1 MMQKHFKLLPIALF
15 VPTLVFAQALQG
27 QNAPAAGTTAAP
39 AQAQQAPQQPARV
52 EIDAAKKAAI
62 KDLFAAIEVDKLEA
76 AMANSAQMRA
86 KEMVPEILQEA
97 LVENQSMTVDQKRAV
112 VPQLQQT
119 SIPKLVD
126 SAGTVFTTP
135 QFKADQTDSLYQA
148 YARYYS
154 TQEIKDLTSFYKSPT
169 GQKFLHAQDLVGRDV
184 VNGLLDK
191 YMPQSVNAT
200 RSLADKEVASV
211 KAPAAG
217 AGAAPA
223 AK

>member
-1 MMQKHFKLLPIALF
+1 MMQKYFKLLPIALF
-15 VPTLVFAQALQG
+15 VPTLVFAQALQS
-27 QNAPAAGTTAAP
+27 QNAPAT
-39 AQAQQAPQQPARV
+39 AQQAPQAAPTAPAAPARID
-52 EIDAAKKAAI
+52 IDAPKRAAI

-97 LVENQSMTVDQKRAV
+97 LVENQSMTVDQKRAL

-119 SIPKLVD
+119 SIPKLVE
-126 SAGTVFTTP
+126 SAGTVFATP
-135 QFKADQTDSLYQA
+135 QFKADQNDALYQA

-154 TQEIKDLTSFYKSPT
+154 TQEIKDLTTFYKSST

-200 RSLADKEVASV
+200 RSMADKEVASV

-217 AGAAPA
+217 AAPA
-223 AK
+223 PQK

>member
-1 MMQKHFKLLPIALF
+1 MQKHFKLLPIALF
-15 VPTLVFAQALQG
+15 VPTLVFAQALQS
-27 QNAPAAGTTAAP
+27 QNAPATAQAPQAAPTAPAAP
-39 AQAQQAPQQPARV
+39 ARID
-52 EIDAAKKAAI
+52 IDAPKKAAI

-97 LVENQSMTVDQKRAV
+97 LVENQSMSVDQKRAL

-119 SIPKLVD
+119 SIPKLVE
-126 SAGTVFTTP
+126 SAGSVFTTP
-135 QFKADQTDSLYQA
+135 QFKADQTDALYQA

-154 TQEIKDLTSFYKSPT
+154 TQEIKDLTAFYKSST

-200 RSLADKEVASV
+200 RSLADKEVAST

-217 AGAAPA
+217 AAAPA
-223 AK
+223 PQK

>member
-1 MMQKHFKLLPIALF
+1 MMQKYFKLLPIALF

-27 QNAPAAGTTAAP
+27 QNAPATAAQAPQAPAAP
-39 AQAQQAPQQPARV
+39 AAPARID
-52 EIDAAKKAAI
+52 IDAAKKAAI

-119 SIPKLVD
+119 SIPKLVE
-126 SAGTVFTTP
+126 SAGSVFTTP
-135 QFKADQTDSLYQA
+135 QFKTDQTDSLYQA

-154 TQEIKDLTSFYKSPT
+154 TQEIKDLTAFYKSST

-217 AGAAPA
+217 AAPA
-223 AK
+223 APQK

>member
-1 MMQKHFKLLPIALF
+1 MQKYFKLLPIALF

-27 QNAPAAGTTAAP
+27 QSAPAAAPAAGQQAAP
-39 AQAQQAPQQPARV
+39 QAPQAPARV

-62 KDLFAAIEVDKLEA
+62 KDLFAAIEVDKLES

-126 SAGTVFTTP
+126 QAGTIFSTP
-135 QFKADQTDSLYQA
+135 QFKTDQTDALYQA

-154 TQEIKDLTSFYKSPT
+154 TQEIKDLTTFYKSST

-200 RSLADKEVASV
+200 RSQADKEVASV

-217 AGAAPA
+217 AAAAPA
-223 AK
+223 QK

>member
-1 MMQKHFKLLPIALF
+1 MMQKYFKLLPIALF
-15 VPTLVFAQALQG
+15 VPTLVFAQALQSQG
-27 QNAPAAGTTAAP
+27 APATGAQAPQGAPAAPAAP
-39 AQAQQAPQQPARV
+39 ARI

-97 LVENQSMTVDQKRAV
+97 LVENQSMSVDQKRAV

-154 TQEIKDLTSFYKSPT
+154 TQEIKDLTAFYKSST

-184 VNGLLDK
+184 VIGLLDK

-217 AGAAPA
+217 AAPA
-223 AK
+223 APQK

>member
-1 MMQKHFKLLPIALF
+1 MQKYFKLLPIALF

-27 QNAPAAGTTAAP
+27 QNAPATGAQAPQAPAAP
-39 AQAQQAPQQPARV
+39 ARID
-52 EIDAAKKAAI
+52 IDAAKKAAI
-62 KDLFAAIEVDKLEA
+62 KDLFAAIEVEKLEA

-112 VPQLQQT
+112 VPQLQQS
-119 SIPKLVD
+119 SIPKLVE
-126 SAGTVFTTP
+126 SAGTVFATP

-154 TQEIKDLTSFYKSPT
+154 TQEIKDLTTFYKSST

-200 RSLADKEVASV
+200 RSMADKEVANV

-217 AGAAPA
+217 AAPA
-223 AK
+223 APQK

>member
-1 MMQKHFKLLPIALF
+1 MQKYFKLLPIALF
-15 VPTLVFAQALQG
+15 VPTLVFAQALQSQG
-27 QNAPAAGTTAAP
+27 APAAGQAQAPQAAP
-39 AQAQQAPQQPARV
+39 AAPARID
-52 EIDAAKKAAI
+52 IDAPKKAAI

-97 LVENQSMTVDQKRAV
+97 LVENQSMTVDQKRAL
-112 VPQLQQT
+112 VPELQQS
-119 SIPKLVD
+119 SIPKLVE
-126 SAGTVFTTP
+126 SAGTIFTTP
-135 QFKADQTDSLYQA
+135 QFKADQNDSLYQA

-154 TQEIKDLTSFYKSPT
+154 TQEIKDLTTFYKSPT

-200 RSLADKEVASV
+200 RSLADKEVANT

-217 AGAAPA
+217 AAAPA
-223 AK
+223 PQK